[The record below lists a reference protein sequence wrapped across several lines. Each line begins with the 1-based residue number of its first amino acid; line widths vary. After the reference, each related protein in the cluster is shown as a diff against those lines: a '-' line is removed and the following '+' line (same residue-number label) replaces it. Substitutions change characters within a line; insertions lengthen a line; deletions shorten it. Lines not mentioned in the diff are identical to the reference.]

1 MDKGGGLSMRQG
13 ESLVGWED
21 SSVRCRQGHL
31 QGPRLQRI
39 TTYRRIPGAGR
50 PTLMEVERVVPTG
63 ASRVVI
69 EEHRLDLQHKHICTQ
84 SQNTQQTT
92 RVANGQVGGS
102 A

>member
-1 MDKGGGLSMRQG
+1 
-13 ESLVGWED
+13 
-21 SSVRCRQGHL
+21 
-31 QGPRLQRI
+31 
-39 TTYRRIPGAGR
+39 
-50 PTLMEVERVVPTG
+50 MEVERVVPTG